1 MPIFKE
7 TNKKHKSDNL
17 ENDQKKKKKANKSLH
32 KKHSS
37 TYSF

>member
-17 ENDQKKKKKANKSLH
+17 ENDQKKKKKGKQKPA
-32 KKHSS
+32 
-37 TYSF
+37 